1 MNNSFEKGDK
11 IEMHL
16 VHKYVF
22 PPSTNNKQL
31 VRLNK
36 VFIKNVSI
44 RAAVFHFASNHVVFT
59 RRQLKR
65 NKQLDRMIYYKVAF
79 KREETGGDYKSGIE
93 QCGVRVTTP
102 SEWAVKI
109 TP

>member
-1 MNNSFEKGDK
+1 
-11 IEMHL
+11 
-16 VHKYVF
+16 
-22 PPSTNNKQL
+22 
-31 VRLNK
+31 
-36 VFIKNVSI
+36 
-44 RAAVFHFASNHVVFT
+44 
-59 RRQLKR
+59 
-65 NKQLDRMIYYKVAF
+65 MIYHKVAF